1 MSLAPHGGTL
11 INRVNEQY
19 DLTSVHKEIE
29 LDLIS
34 FADLE
39 LIGIGGTARLKDF
52 SQKRLRISR

>member
-19 DLTSVHKEIE
+19 NLTSVHKEIE

-39 LIGIGGTARLKDF
+39 LIGIGGY
-52 SQKRLRISR
+52 SPGRIECGHISSAV